1 MMLRTTK
8 GVATFH
14 ATDPESGRTRTIDR
28 MDHLSV
34 RQVVHVVLYSDMALQ
49 FSHSL
54 ADSFR
59 AEGYE
64 QIEVRANV
72 MASLNGRESQHL
84 IDPTVDL
91 AAQPRTLAPAP
102 WILPLEK
109 PLPPP
114 P

>member
-1 MMLRTTK
+1 MLRTTK
-8 GVATFH
+8 EVATFH

-34 RQVVHVVLYSDMALQ
+34 RQVVHVVLYPDMALQ

-72 MASLNGRESQHL
+72 MASLNEREIQHL
-84 IDPTVDL
+84 IVDPTVAL

>member
-1 MMLRTTK
+1 
-8 GVATFH
+8 
-14 ATDPESGRTRTIDR
+14 

-34 RQVVHVVLYSDMALQ
+34 RQTVHVVMYPDMALQ
-49 FSHSL
+49 FSHGL

-91 AAQPRTLAPAP
+91 AAR
-102 WILPLEK
+102 
-109 PLPPP
+109 
-114 P
+114 